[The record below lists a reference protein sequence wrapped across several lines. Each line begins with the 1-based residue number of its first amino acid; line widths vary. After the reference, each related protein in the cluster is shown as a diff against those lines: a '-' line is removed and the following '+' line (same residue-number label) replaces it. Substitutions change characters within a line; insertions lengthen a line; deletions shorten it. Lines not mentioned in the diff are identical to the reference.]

1 MSQEKNCKIAVVGA
15 GYMGREHIR
24 AFSDIP
30 NVKIVGITSRTRS
43 KAESLAGE
51 YQIPNVCDSVDEL
64 YEKTKAD
71 LVVVCVPE
79 LSANQVSRACFQFP
93 WVTLLEKPAGY
104 NLDDAKDIQDVA
116 SKQDRRVFVALNRR
130 FYSSTRNALLGIAE
144 VSGQRFIHVLDQE
157 DQVRALEAGQPKK
170 VVDYWMYANSIHIVD
185 YLTLFGRGKVL
196 SVEQVIPWTSQEP
209 WMVLAK
215 VNFESGDVGLYE
227 GVWNAPGPWSV
238 SINTRSRRWEMRP
251 LEQMAF
257 QSVGQRKADI
267 VESHPWDTQFKPG
280 LRLMAAE
287 AVNAVFDEKTDLPTL
302 EESLKSMKLVNQI
315 FGV

>member
-30 NVKIVGITSRTRS
+30 NVRVVGLTSRTKA
-43 KAESLAGE
+43 KAESLASE
-51 YQIPNVCDSVDEL
+51 YQIPNVCDSVEEL

-79 LSANQVSRACFQFP
+79 LSANPVSRACFQFP
-93 WVTLLEKPAGY
+93 WVALLEKPAGY
-104 NLDDAKDIQDVA
+104 NLDDAKDIQDAA
-116 SKQDRRVFVALNRR
+116 SRQNRRVFVALNRR
-130 FYSSTRNALLGIAE
+130 FYSSTQNALASVAD
-144 VSGQRFIHVLDQE
+144 VSGPRFIHVLDQE
-157 DQVRALEAGQPKK
+157 DQIRAREAGQPKK
-170 VVDYWMYANSIHIVD
+170 VVDYWMYANSIHVVD
-185 YLTLFGRGKVL
+185 YLTLFGRGNVS
-196 SVEQVIPWTSQEP
+196 SVEQIIPWDPNEP
-209 WMVLAK
+209 WIVLAR
-215 VNFESGDVGLYE
+215 VTFDSGDIGVYQ

-238 SINTRSRRWEMRP
+238 NISTRSRRLEMRP
-251 LEQMAF
+251 LEQMAY
-257 QSVGQRKADI
+257 QSAGQRKVEI